1 LNCSKKCVISHSKV
15 CDGLGLF
22 ALENIDKSSLVIQYI
37 GEEMTDDYH
46 FLRDKWNTEVFYAFT
61 LEHIMNKSKT

>member
-1 LNCSKKCVISHSKV
+1 MNCSKKCVISHSKV

-37 GEEMTDDYH
+37 GEEMTDD
-46 FLRDKWNTEVFYAFT
+46 
-61 LEHIMNKSKT
+61 